1 MQILRIHEVE
11 FMKRV
16 LNDPTNHWGE
26 KQAKR
31 FYDSLWKKLIDAR
44 TRERTNKL
52 RRKHAPKMEKL
63 GLPKSDSNIHNDH
76 IHIEIQTKDTSI
88 TTRSTLNKND

>member
-26 KQAKR
+26 KQAKS

-44 TRERTNKL
+44 TRERTNNDQRLKL
-52 RRKHAPKMEKL
+52 YLEIKSISTQKL
-63 GLPKSDSNIHNDH
+63 IW
-76 IHIEIQTKDTSI
+76 
-88 TTRSTLNKND
+88 